1 MLNKHAPWDS
11 QYEWKAV
18 LLLALGFGLV
28 GLDRWMIGPLYPLM
42 MQDLNL
48 DYQDLG
54 NIMGILGLA
63 WGASSLFA
71 GRLADRIG
79 RRKVLIPAT
88 ILFSLMTGL
97 TGVATGLTS
106 LLIIRFMMGVSE
118 GAFGPTSVALT
129 AEASKPSR
137 RGLNMGIQQ
146 STFALLGIGLG
157 PIIVTQLVQYLPS
170 WHWVFV
176 IMTLPGLILA
186 YFMHKLIREPKH
198 LQDTPSSSVVVEAEA
213 SQPTYTYKDLFKYR
227 NILVGIVCMCSVMTC
242 VFILSAM
249 SPVYFTNYL
258 QLSVSQMGFVTSGI
272 GFGAF
277 AGQVIIPALSDRFG
291 RKSVTIVALLIAAL
305 LLYQFIHTPAQ
316 PLSLFFLLFF
326 IAFGAN
332 SCLCMIGGTIAV
344 ESVPLAL
351 GSTAVGLIIGIGEI
365 FGGGVAPMLAG
376 WIAQSYGIQYTMY
389 LALAGLIACCF
400 FALFFKETAPI
411 KVAKSIVVA

>member
-1 MLNKHAPWDS
+1 MDDW
-11 QYEWKAV
+11 
-18 LLLALGFGLV
+18 
-28 GLDRWMIGPLYPLM
+28 PLYPLM
-42 MQDLNL
+42 MKDLNL

-106 LLIIRFMMGVSE
+106 LLIIRFMMGLSE

-157 PIIVTQLVQYLPS
+157 PIIVTQMVQYLPS

-176 IMTLPGLILA
+176 IMTLPGLVLA
-186 YFMHKLIREPKH
+186 YFMHKTIREPKH
-198 LQDTPSSSVVVEAEA
+198 LQQTSSTSVAPEQNSPV
-213 SQPTYTYKDLFKYR
+213 YTYKDLFQYR
-227 NILVGIVCMCSVMTC
+227 NILVGIVCMCCVMTC

-291 RKSVTIVALLIAAL
+291 RKSVTVIALLIAAL

-316 PLSLFFLLFF
+316 PLTLFLLLFF

-389 LALAGLIACCF
+389 LALAGLIGCCF

-411 KVAKSIVVA
+411 KVGKPVAVA

>member
-1 MLNKHAPWDS
+1 
-11 QYEWKAV
+11 
-18 LLLALGFGLV
+18 
-28 GLDRWMIGPLYPLM
+28 
-42 MQDLNL
+42 
-48 DYQDLG
+48 
-54 NIMGILGLA
+54 
-63 WGASSLFA
+63 
-71 GRLADRIG
+71 
-79 RRKVLIPAT
+79 
-88 ILFSLMTGL
+88 MTGL

-106 LLIIRFMMGVSE
+106 LLIIRFMMGLSE

-157 PIIVTQLVQYLPS
+157 PIIVTQMVQYLPS

-176 IMTLPGLILA
+176 IMTLPGLVLA
-186 YFMHKLIREPKH
+186 YFMHKTIREPKH
-198 LQDTPSSSVVVEAEA
+198 LQQTSSTSVAPEQNSPV
-213 SQPTYTYKDLFKYR
+213 YTYKDLFQYR
-227 NILVGIVCMCSVMTC
+227 NILVGIVCMCCVMTC

-291 RKSVTIVALLIAAL
+291 RKSVTVIALLIAAL

-316 PLSLFFLLFF
+316 PLTLFLLLFF

-389 LALAGLIACCF
+389 LALAGLIGCGF

-411 KVAKSIVVA
+411 KVGKPVAVA

>member
-1 MLNKHAPWDS
+1 MPNKKQWDS

-42 MQDLNL
+42 MKDLNL

-97 TGVATGLTS
+97 TGVAMGLTS

-157 PIIVTQLVQYLPS
+157 PIIVTQMVQYLPS

-176 IMTLPGLILA
+176 IMCLPGLLLA
-186 YFMHKLIREPKH
+186 YFMHKVIREPKH
-198 LQDTPSSSVVVEAEA
+198 LQETALEPTANKPVVPQY
-213 SQPTYTYKDLFKYR
+213 SYKDLFKYR
-227 NILVGIVCMCSVMTC
+227 NILVGILCMCCVMTC

-291 RKSVTIVALLIAAL
+291 RKWVTILALVLASL
-305 LLYQFIHTPAQ
+305 LLYQFIQTPAQ
-316 PLSLFFLLFF
+316 PFTLFLLLFF

-332 SCLCMIGGTIAV
+332 SCLCMIGGTIAI
-344 ESVPLAL
+344 ESVPMAL

-376 WIAQSYGIQYTMY
+376 WIAQNYGIQYTMY
-389 LALAGLIACCF
+389 LALAGLLGCCF

-411 KVAKSIVVA
+411 KVAKAQAQAVS

>member
-1 MLNKHAPWDS
+1 MGKTTGQWDS

-42 MQDLNL
+42 MNDLGL

-63 WGASSLFA
+63 WGVSSLFA
-71 GRLADRIG
+71 GRLADKIG

-88 ILFSLMTGL
+88 ILFSLMTGF

-176 IMTLPGLILA
+176 IMCMPGLILA
-186 YFMHKLIREPKH
+186 YFMHRIIREPKH
-198 LQDTPSSSVVVEAEA
+198 LQDSEVNSPLASV
-213 SQPTYTYKDLFKYR
+213 SQPKSYTYKDLFKYR
-227 NILVGIVCMCSVMTC
+227 NILVGIVCMCCVMTC

-258 QLSVSQMGFVTSGI
+258 HLTVSQMGFVTSGI

-277 AGQVIIPALSDRFG
+277 AGQVVIPALSDRFG
-291 RKSVTIVALLIAAL
+291 RKSITVLALLIAAG
-305 LLYQFIHTPAQ
+305 LLYQFIQTPAQ
-316 PLSLFFLLFF
+316 PFTLFMLLFF

-344 ESVPLAL
+344 ESVPVAL

-365 FGGGVAPMLAG
+365 FGGGVAPILAG

-389 LALAGLIACCF
+389 LALGGLVACCF

-411 KVAKSIVVA
+411 KLTKEHAPI